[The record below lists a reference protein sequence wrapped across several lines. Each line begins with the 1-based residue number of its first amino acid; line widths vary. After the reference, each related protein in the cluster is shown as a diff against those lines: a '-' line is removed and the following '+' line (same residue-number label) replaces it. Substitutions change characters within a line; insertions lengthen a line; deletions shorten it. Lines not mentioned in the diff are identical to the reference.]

1 MLFSLEFIEIV
12 AIQSA
17 IYLQRHILAI
27 AEITTKNIN
36 YFIIP
41 YFVSNMYYNNK
52 SFGRKS
58 KPKQVEY
65 MKSSYIDSTYS
76 MKQNEKGLM
85 QHYCWAWWWDVNF
98 LYCTGTKLDEVIHNN
113 MFWHGCLHLWFTSWG
128 VKNGKS
134 SCGEN
139 VDYVRLRGNGINK
152 KYHRIISF
160 GKINMS
166 GFVHRPFA
174 FHHTN

>member
-17 IYLQRHILAI
+17 LYLQSHILAI

-41 YFVSNMYYNNK
+41 YFVSNK

-65 MKSSYIDSTYS
+65 MKSSYIDSTYL
-76 MKQNEKGLM
+76 MKQNEIGMM
-85 QHYCWAWWWDVNF
+85 QHYCWA
-98 LYCTGTKLDEVIHNN
+98 
-113 MFWHGCLHLWFTSWG
+113 
-128 VKNGKS
+128 
-134 SCGEN
+134 
-139 VDYVRLRGNGINK
+139 
-152 KYHRIISF
+152 
-160 GKINMS
+160 
-166 GFVHRPFA
+166 
-174 FHHTN
+174 